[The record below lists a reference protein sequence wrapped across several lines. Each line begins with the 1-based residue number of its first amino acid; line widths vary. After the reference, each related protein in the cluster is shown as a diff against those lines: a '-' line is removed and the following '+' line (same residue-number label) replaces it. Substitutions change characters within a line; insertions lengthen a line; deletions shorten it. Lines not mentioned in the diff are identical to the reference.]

1 MNNTLKLLI
10 ALAML
15 CLTTGTLAAETGIPA
30 FTLTNNA
37 DGSQEYSL
45 TLQILFLM
53 TALTLLPSLIIMM
66 TSFTR
71 IAVVLAILRQ
81 AIGMQQTPS
90 NQVLVGL
97 ALFLTIFT
105 MAPVFERIYTAG
117 VEPYLE
123 QDMPM
128 MTALQN
134 AEQPL
139 REFMLAQT
147 RQNDLQLFVRLS
159 KEQVD
164 NLEDVSFW
172 SLVPA
177 FVTSELKTAFQIGFL
192 LFIPF
197 LVIDLVI
204 ASILMAMGM
213 MMLSPLIISLPFKI
227 MLFVLV
233 DGWAMTMGTL
243 AASFGM

>member
-1 MNNTLKLLI
+1 MLMISSADLLAAESGI
-10 ALAML
+10 PALTM
-15 CLTTGTLAAETGIPA
+15 TTGT
-30 FTLTNNA
+30 
-37 DGSQEYSL
+37 DGSQEYSV

-53 TALTLLPSLIIMM
+53 TALTVLPSMIIML

-71 IAVVLAILRQ
+71 ITIVLAILRQ
-81 AIGMQQTPS
+81 AMGLQQTPS
-90 NQVLVGL
+90 NQVLIGL

-105 MAPVFERIYTAG
+105 MAPVLEKVYQSA
-117 VEPYLE
+117 VQPYLE
-123 QDMPM
+123 NDMPM
-128 MTALQN
+128 MQAVKS

-139 REFMLAQT
+139 RDFMFGQT
-147 RQNDLQLFVRLS
+147 RQTDLELFIRLS
-159 KEQVD
+159 KKPVADMEQ
-164 NLEDVSFW
+164 VSFW
-172 SLVPA
+172 VLVPA

-227 MLFVLV
+227 MLFVLI
-233 DGWAMTMGTL
+233 DGWALTIGTL
-243 AASFGM
+243 AASFGQ